1 MIQLSTLKTCLQ
13 GIISDPENQIVTG
26 AGYNA
31 IVEMVMNRQEHFP
44 CIVLEEQ
51 DGGILS
57 IQPGGFDKYPQSI
70 WVLDRCASDENPEQY
85 YTSTKQL
92 LKEVAQSEVNIL
104 IANLLTDRL
113 PSVLRFPFVK
123 FLLELDHVYSTRGKH
138 ALLKYYGA
146 FALQIFSNKVIRYTC
161 DRLNGGVRINFVCQR
176 QRAIVCVDEIS

>member
-1 MIQLSTLKTCLQ
+1 MIQLSTLQSCLQ
-13 GIISDPENQIVTG
+13 NVIGDPDKQVVTG

-85 YTSTKQL
+85 YTSTKEL
-92 LKEVAQSEVNIL
+92 LKEVIASLSRNRYIFQDITNLDFTRMPYMKRQGGNELYGWEVIL
-104 IANLLTDRL
+104 TTQEDIDLL
-113 PSVLRFPFVK
+113 
-123 FLLELDHVYSTRGKH
+123 
-138 ALLKYYGA
+138 
-146 FALQIFSNKVIRYTC
+146 
-161 DRLNGGVRINFVCQR
+161 
-176 QRAIVCVDEIS
+176 

>member
-1 MIQLSTLKTCLQ
+1 MESLFLSSYHLSTGVNSQKNDKMIQLTTLQSCVADLVANTEKQ
-13 GIISDPENQIVTG
+13 VVTG

-31 IVEMVMNRQEHFP
+31 IIEMVMNRQQYFP

-92 LKEVAQSEVNIL
+92 LKEVIASLSRNRDNFYDITNLDFTRMPYMKRQGGNELYGWEVIL
-104 IANLLTDRL
+104 TTQEDIDL
-113 PSVLRFPFVK
+113 S
-123 FLLELDHVYSTRGKH
+123 
-138 ALLKYYGA
+138 
-146 FALQIFSNKVIRYTC
+146 
-161 DRLNGGVRINFVCQR
+161 
-176 QRAIVCVDEIS
+176 

>member
-13 GIISDPENQIVTG
+13 DIISDPENQIVTG

-85 YTSTKQL
+85 YTSTKEL
-92 LKEVAQSEVNIL
+92 LK
-104 IANLLTDRL
+104 
-113 PSVLRFPFVK
+113 
-123 FLLELDHVYSTRGKH
+123 
-138 ALLKYYGA
+138 
-146 FALQIFSNKVIRYTC
+146 KVIAALSRNRSSYT
-161 DRLNGGVRINFVCQR
+161 DIENIDFSRMPYMKRKGGNELYGWEVILTTQED
-176 QRAIVCVDEIS
+176 IDLS